1 MLKFPRTHHVPY
13 SPGVGS
19 DDKVHKKPL
28 PDLDSG
34 YVMLEKMD
42 GENTTF
48 TKEFIHARS
57 VNGYPPHWS
66 RSYMKSLWAEARWL
80 CPPNEAILG
89 ENLTGV
95 HSIKYE
101 DLPSFFLVFGI
112 RHMRKDV
119 PYVMGWA
126 MTMSR
131 LDMQFNGLLKT
142 VPVIAH
148 IPGNL
153 VNDEK
158 LIMSQF
164 DSYRR
169 RVGREVEGFVLRPAN
184 RFPFSEYTELVGKW
198 VRPNHVQAN
207 EHWMESAP
215 KFNGFPKP

>member
-1 MLKFPRTHHVPY
+1 
-13 SPGVGS
+13 
-19 DDKVHKKPL
+19 
-28 PDLDSG
+28 
-34 YVMLEKMD
+34 
-42 GENTTF
+42 
-48 TKEFIHARS
+48 
-57 VNGYPPHWS
+57 
-66 RSYMKSLWAEARWL
+66 
-80 CPPNEAILG
+80 
-89 ENLTGV
+89 
-95 HSIKYE
+95 
-101 DLPSFFLVFGI
+101 
-112 RHMRKDV
+112 
-119 PYVMGWA
+119 
-126 MTMSR
+126 
-131 LDMQFNGLLKT
+131 MQFNGLLKT